1 MSLLYRELA
10 PISERAWSEVDGEAR
25 RSIHHFI
32 AGRHLFELKG
42 PHGYDCEAVPTG
54 AVTPLD
60 TDLDGTTA
68 AVLKPQPLVEL
79 RSPFQV
85 SRRDIEVLDRG
96 GDVSLDEVVEA
107 ARRIAG
113 AEDHLVFEGLADA
126 GISGAAA
133 GSPLDP
139 VPLEAAY
146 DAFPRA
152 VAKAVTELRNAGVD
166 GPYGIAL
173 GPREHRGVI
182 ESTEHGGYPVLNH
195 LHLILDGP
203 VVWAPTIQGAV
214 VVSLRGGDFEI
225 HSGLDFSIRYLAHD
239 RDHVDLELVETV
251 TFRNL
256 GPDAAI
262 RIQ

>member
-10 PISERAWSEVDGEAR
+10 PISERAWTEIDGEAR
-25 RSIHHFI
+25 RSIQHFI

-54 AVTPLD
+54 SVSSIAAGF
-60 TDLDGTTA
+60 DGTSA

-79 RSPFQV
+79 RSPFRV
-85 SRRDIEVLDRG
+85 LRRDIEVLDRG

-107 ARRIAG
+107 ARCIAA
-113 AEDHLVFEGLADA
+113 AEDQLVFEGLADA
-126 GISGAAA
+126 GIVGAAA
-133 GSPLDP
+133 GSPLAV

-152 VAKAVTELRNAGVD
+152 AAKAVAELRNAGVD

-173 GPREHRGVI
+173 GPREHRGVV

-195 LHLILDGP
+195 LRLILDGP
-203 VVWAPTIQGAV
+203 LVWAPTIEGAV
-214 VVSLRGGDFEI
+214 VVSMRGGDFEI

-239 RDHVDLELVETV
+239 RDQVDLELVETV